1 MPRRITVTFDDGSSH
16 VYENAPD
23 DITPEQVTDR
33 AQRDFGKA
41 VVSLDGGRKPPN
53 TAETPSPSQAPSPSL
68 PTPYVDPATLT
79 PEQLFPYGNPDAEGF
94 YPHTSEDVAA
104 GREALGIPEV
114 APQQTPP
121 QDKDRM
127 SNLKSFGLGF
137 GDSLSYGFGDEI
149 LAGIGAFTG
158 GGDYKTVWKDGWDKA
173 FANNVEVNRANL
185 KLAQEEDPWTFAAGG
200 LTSAV
205 VPGSAAGGILRSG
218 NSIRKSIQAA
228 KEAAKVAKLSRA
240 GKAAVKG
247 AAHGAVY
254 GLGTGEGSVTNR
266 LDEAGEFALY
276 GAAGGVVL
284 DNVVQQAA
292 KALPSAR
299 AARFVQ
305 EQSANPFVAT
315 DAKVADDVS
324 KIVQTITAGNAN
336 RKLSAPKRATLL
348 SRLDD
353 LEASYLPV
361 DEVKALDLPPSV
373 KARLNSAMAK
383 RHLLSD
389 AEVAAL
395 RDGTP
400 AGDAVA
406 DGIEQ
411 ARRLRTYVSETT
423 GSSGSAG
430 RFLAEALGSA
440 AGFKLGGPIGG
451 AVGGKLGKAAM
462 RSETQAANEAVK
474 LAKRAPLF
482 AKVPEVQAAR
492 EAAGEA
498 DSLSRLS
505 GEALDA
511 EYLARKASQAEAE
524 RLAAEGGKVAKANAR
539 DNIRPSGGWRGM
551 IYERTGLL
559 PAAQDAGAIK
569 ALKDGAITPEQFNA
583 FLDDPSKLMSGNA
596 GNALVDR
603 LASYADNG
611 SLDRDPR
618 WPGASAGSS
627 SATANLSDAAQA
639 MLSNVD
645 PRTVQELGIDPARAT
660 KREIELLTELD
671 QVDPIRIE
679 VGGDDGV
686 SRSYSRDSAM
696 GPEFY
701 RPEDI
706 ARAEA
711 IRAELAAIKAA
722 KAQDIRNPIA
732 YRATAEANQRRVTE
746 AVAAVRDR
754 EGLSDKDREALA
766 TAISRIGNTSSRE
779 EAQSIAIDALDRLG
793 ADSRDYAR
801 SILSPLV
808 AQIKR

>member
-1 MPRRITVTFDDGSSH
+1 MSVTVEIDGVGRVELDDSFRNLPQAEQEAIIRQIASREGSKQ
-16 VYENAPD
+16 P
-23 DITPEQVTDR
+23 
-33 AQRDFGKA
+33 
-41 VVSLDGGRKPPN
+41 
-53 TAETPSPSQAPSPSL
+53 PSPPQPPQAAPQPNPAL
-68 PTPYVDPATLT
+68 PAPYVDPSTLT
-79 PEQLFPYGNPDAEGF
+79 PEQLFPYGNPDDEGF
-94 YPHTSEDVAA
+94 YPHAPADVSA
-104 GREALGIPEV
+104 GREALSIPEV
-114 APQQTPP
+114 LPSQTPP
-121 QDKDRM
+121 PSKERM
-127 SNLKSFGLGF
+127 NNWKSFGLGF

-149 LAGIGAFTG
+149 LAGVGAFTG

-185 KLAQEEDPWTFAAGG
+185 KLAQEEDPWTYTAGG
-200 LTSAV
+200 LASAV
-205 VPGSAAGGILRSG
+205 VPVGAAGGVLRSG
-218 NSIRKSIQAA
+218 NSIRKTVQAA
-228 KEAAKVAKLSRA
+228 KEAAKVEKLSRA

-247 AAHGAVY
+247 AAHGGLY
-254 GLGTGEGSVTNR
+254 GLGTGEGSVTDR

-305 EQSANPFVAT
+305 EQAANPYVVT
-315 DAKVADDVS
+315 DAKVADDIS
-324 KIVQTITAGNAN
+324 KIVQTMTADGAR
-336 RKLSAPKRATLL
+336 RKLANNKRPTLL

-353 LEASYLPV
+353 LEASYLPLE
-361 DEVKALDLPPSV
+361 EVKALDIPPSA
-373 KARLNSAMAK
+373 KARLNAAMAK

-406 DGIEQ
+406 DGIEK
-411 ARRLRTYVSETT
+411 ARRLRAYVSETSGNT
-423 GSSGSAG
+423 GSAG
-430 RFLAEALGSA
+430 RFLAEALGSV
-440 AGFKLGGPIGG
+440 AGWKVGGPVGG

-462 RSETQAANEAVK
+462 RSERQAANEALK
-474 LAKRAPLF
+474 LAERASLF
-482 AKVPEVQAAR
+482 SKVPQVQAAR
-492 EAAGEA
+492 ETAGEA

-511 EYLARKASQAEAE
+511 DYLARKAAEAEAE
-524 RLAAEGGKVAKANAR
+524 RLKTEGSKVAVANAR
-539 DNIRPSGGWRGM
+539 DNIRPSGGWRGT

-603 LASYADNG
+603 LASYAETG

-618 WPGASAGSS
+618 WTGPSSGTS
-627 SATANLSDAAQA
+627 SATASLSEAAQA
-639 MLSNVD
+639 RLANID

-660 KREIELLTELD
+660 EREIELLAELD

-679 VGGDDGV
+679 TGGDGGV
-686 SRSYSRDSAM
+686 REYSRDSAM
-696 GPEFY
+696 GPDFY
-701 RPEDI
+701 RPEDV

-722 KAQDIRNPIA
+722 KSPDIRNPIA

-754 EGLSDKDREALA
+754 EGLTDGDRETLA
-766 TAISRIGNTSSRE
+766 TAIARIGNTSSRE
-779 EAQSIAIDALDRLG
+779 EAQGIAIDALDRLG

-801 SILSPLV
+801 SILSPLI
-808 AQIKR
+808 AQLKR